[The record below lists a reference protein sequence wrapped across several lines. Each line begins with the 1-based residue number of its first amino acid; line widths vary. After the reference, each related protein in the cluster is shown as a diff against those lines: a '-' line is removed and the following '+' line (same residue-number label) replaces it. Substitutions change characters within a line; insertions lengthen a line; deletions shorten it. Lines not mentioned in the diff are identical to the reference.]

1 MSHKKALNAS
11 QNHGQCV
18 HRLGWLRREKC
29 HNIRACRI
37 NVLYSGVHALSW
49 MDSIAA
55 KEMIAMKAGEVNK
68 AAKSEKNQSEN

>member
-1 MSHKKALNAS
+1 
-11 QNHGQCV
+11 
-18 HRLGWLRREKC
+18 
-29 HNIRACRI
+29 
-37 NVLYSGVHALSW
+37 